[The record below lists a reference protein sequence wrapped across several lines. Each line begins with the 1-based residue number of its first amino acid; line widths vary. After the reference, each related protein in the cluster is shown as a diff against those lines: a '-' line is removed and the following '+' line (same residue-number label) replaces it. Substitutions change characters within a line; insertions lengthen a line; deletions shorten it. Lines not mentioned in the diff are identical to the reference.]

1 MERKLPMTL
10 NDQLYSRLVN
20 LYQGLDDEKIHQLN
34 ARLILLLSEEIS
46 DPLVIKKIIDQI
58 ETENKSSSNQLSPE
72 WLLKGQNSAQSRY
85 QWNDLLK

>member
-34 ARLILLLSEEIS
+34 ARLILLLSEKIS
-46 DPLVIKKIIDQI
+46 DSLVIKKIIDQL
-58 ETENKSSSNQLSPE
+58 ETENKSSSN
-72 WLLKGQNSAQSRY
+72 
-85 QWNDLLK
+85 

>member
-58 ETENKSSSNQLSPE
+58 ETENKSPSNSLSLE
-72 WLLKGQNSAQSRY
+72 
-85 QWNDLLK
+85 

>member
-1 MERKLPMTL
+1 MTL

-46 DPLVIKKIIDQI
+46 DSLVMKKIIDQL
-58 ETENKSSSNQLSPE
+58 ETENKRSN
-72 WLLKGQNSAQSRY
+72 N
-85 QWNDLLK
+85 

>member
-1 MERKLPMTL
+1 MTL

-58 ETENKSSSNQLSPE
+58 ESENKNSSNLISPE
-72 WLLKGQNSAQSRY
+72 
-85 QWNDLLK
+85 

>member
-1 MERKLPMTL
+1 MTL

-58 ETENKSSSNQLSPE
+58 ENEHKIPSNSLPLE
-72 WLLKGQNSAQSRY
+72 
-85 QWNDLLK
+85 

>member
-1 MERKLPMTL
+1 MTL

-46 DPLVIKKIIDQI
+46 DPIVIKKIIDQI
-58 ETENKSSSNQLSPE
+58 ETENKSSSNSLSP
-72 WLLKGQNSAQSRY
+72 K
-85 QWNDLLK
+85 

>member
-1 MERKLPMTL
+1 MTL

-34 ARLILLLSEEIS
+34 ARLILLLSQEIS

-58 ETENKSSSNQLSPE
+58 ETENKSPSNSLSLE
-72 WLLKGQNSAQSRY
+72 
-85 QWNDLLK
+85 